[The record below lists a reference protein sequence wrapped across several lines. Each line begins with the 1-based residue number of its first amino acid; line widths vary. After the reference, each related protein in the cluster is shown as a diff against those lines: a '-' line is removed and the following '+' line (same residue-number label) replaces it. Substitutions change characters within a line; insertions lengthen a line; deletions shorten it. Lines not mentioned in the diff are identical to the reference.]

1 MSGAMSE
8 VLRLTTALFDGARA
22 ALEAPLD
29 GPALPVLSVLALGG
43 LAALTAWRSADA
55 GWPADAAVAHAAP
68 SGWSGDAAVRGALG
82 DAAGDAAALGVVTP
96 GGGE

>member
-22 ALEAPLD
+22 ALDAPFD
-29 GPALPVLSVLALGG
+29 GPALPVLSVLTLGG
-43 LAALTAWRSADA
+43 VAALVAWRSKDA
-55 GWPADAAVAHAAP
+55 GWPADGAVSHAP
-68 SGWSGDAAVRGALG
+68 SGWSGDASLRGALG
-82 DAAGDAAALGVVTP
+82 EPREGAGAMGVVTP